1 MKDTGVPASSE
12 EVRGVIRNCLHQA
25 ALVNYSRVSEYAS
38 IESKPPFQGQ
48 NSYSR
53 LGMTMY
59 TL

>member
-38 IESKPPFQGQ
+38 IESK
-48 NSYSR
+48 
-53 LGMTMY
+53 
-59 TL
+59 